1 MQSAKPVRLAA
12 GGMLFCDEK
21 WAKGFLGQDGNRLA
35 AGRSLLQGLAST
47 PRRRGVP
54 FTRVCRRGLRSMS
67 GHPAY
72 AWGNPPTLRRSSFP
86 QRALRPAGGPYQN
99 TLGAVSRDPLTLKL
113 RLDTND
119 VNIVRTAP
127 QIRSQGACG
136 AFYFGFSRNRIK
148 ITPYKRRRVGRNLRL
163 SRADPALCSGQ
174 PSPLRCILLSP
185 QGLATLRGPRLYGA
199 YRRVG
204 VSGSS
209 PSDFWLLFF
218 TEK

>member
-54 FTRVCRRGLRSMS
+54 FTRVRRRGLRSMS

-86 QRALRPAGGPYQN
+86 RRALRPAGGPIPKHAWGCAPRPPNAQAAAGYE
-99 TLGAVSRDPLTLKL
+99 
-113 RLDTND
+113 LDFSANAEKP
-119 VNIVRTAP
+119 IRTAP

-199 YRRVG
+199 YRRVTG
-204 VSGSS
+204 
-209 PSDFWLLFF
+209 L
-218 TEK
+218 